1 MRAAIPLL
9 VAIEPASD
17 AGIIIE
23 EEMQAGYN
31 CDVNNPNDIVDK
43 LMFLAENPLV
53 RQMMGN
59 NGYDY
64 FMKNMTANKIAEKIV
79 SESGLQ

>member
-1 MRAAIPLL
+1 
-9 VAIEPASD
+9 
-17 AGIIIE
+17 
-23 EEMQAGYN
+23 
-31 CDVNNPNDIVDK
+31 
-43 LMFLAENPLV
+43 MFLAENPLV